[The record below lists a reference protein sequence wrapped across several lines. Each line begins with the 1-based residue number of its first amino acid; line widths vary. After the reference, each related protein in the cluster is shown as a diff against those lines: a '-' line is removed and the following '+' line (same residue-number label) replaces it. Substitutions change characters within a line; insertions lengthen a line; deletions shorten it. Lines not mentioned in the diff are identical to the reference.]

1 MELLVVFKLV
11 HRIFGNLDE
20 AENVEFRDKQA
31 QKRQGELE
39 MNAQIQLGQLKQLR
53 DELTRFMMTYKFA
66 LEEMETKIGILK
78 QEFQTL
84 HDYSPIEHT
93 KSRLKSPE
101 SIMNK
106 MLRKQ
111 IEPSIASIRA
121 NIRDIA
127 GLRIT
132 CSFLSDIYRI
142 SEMLQQQDDLTV
154 LEVKDYIANPKPNGY
169 QSLHL
174 LVEVPVFMSDRTE
187 RVGVEV
193 QIRTIAMDFWASLEH
208 KIFYKYNKTVPERLT
223 RELKMAAD
231 SAAALDRQME
241 RLHHEIREIKDEDED
256 DSIEELRR
264 IIMGN
269 QQFNLP
275 AHFIKLLNEA

>member
-1 MELLVVFKLV
+1 
-11 HRIFGNLDE
+11 
-20 AENVEFRDKQA
+20 
-31 QKRQGELE
+31 